1 MILLQNVSI
10 VVYLQKEH
18 DGNRSVGGRAQVGG
32 QWGRKR

>member
-1 MILLQNVSI
+1 
-10 VVYLQKEH
+10 VYLQKEH

>member
-18 DGNRSVGGRAQVGG
+18 DGNRSVGGKAQVGG
-32 QWGRKR
+32 Q